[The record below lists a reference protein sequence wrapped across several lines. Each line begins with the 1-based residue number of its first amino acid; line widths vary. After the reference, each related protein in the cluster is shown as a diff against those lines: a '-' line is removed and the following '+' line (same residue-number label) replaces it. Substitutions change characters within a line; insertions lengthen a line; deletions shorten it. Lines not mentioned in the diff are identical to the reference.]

1 MTITYVIRKIGG
13 EMANILVVD
22 DEKNIRILYK
32 DELEHEGYNVL
43 LAENAEQ
50 ALGIIENEDIDL
62 VILDIRMPGM
72 HGIDA
77 LEKMIVK
84 KRDLA
89 VLLNTAYAE
98 YKDDFL
104 TWLAE
109 DYLIKSGDL
118 TKLKEKVKQIL
129 ERKGIV

>member
-1 MTITYVIRKIGG
+1 
-13 EMANILVVD
+13 MANILVVD